1 MSKVIRLKTK
11 ILLEGL
17 LWPESPRWHEGK
29 LWFSDNDLKK
39 VMTIDLDGNTETIVE
54 MQNSPSGLGWTPD
67 NKLLVVSMQDRRL
80 FRLDNAGLTEVADLS
95 NLATYYCN
103 DMVVD
108 KQGRAYIGNW
118 GFDWENKAPFVHAE
132 VILVTPD
139 GKTRVVADN
148 MAFPNGSVITPD
160 DRTLIVAESFAA
172 RLTAFTIE
180 DDGSLSERRVWAK
193 LRSVAPDGISL
204 DEEGAIW
211 AAAPGIGKVVRVFE
225 GGRVSHKV
233 KVSTQAYACMLGG
246 PDRTTLYVATT
257 TNDRLTG
264 KLEFVEVDVPG
275 AGLP

>member
-1 MSKVIRLKTK
+1 
-11 ILLEGL
+11 
-17 LWPESPRWHEGK
+17 
-29 LWFSDNDLKK
+29 
-39 VMTIDLDGNTETIVE
+39 MTIDLDGNTETIVE

-80 FRLDNAGLTEVADLS
+80 FRLDNEGLTEVADLS
-95 NLATYYCN
+95 NLATYHCN

-108 KQGRAYIGNW
+108 KQGRAYIGNF
-118 GFDWENKAPFVHAE
+118 GFDWENKAPFVPAE

-139 GKTRVVADN
+139 GKARVVADN

-180 DDGSLSERRVWAK
+180 EDGSLSERRVWAK

-204 DEEGAIW
+204 DEEGSIW

-225 GGRVSHKV
+225 GGKVSHKV

-246 PDRTTLYVATT
+246 PDRTTLYVTT
-257 TNDRLTG
+257 STNDRLTG

>member
-17 LWPESPRWHEGK
+17 LWPECPRWHEGK
-29 LWFSDNDLKK
+29 LWFSDMDLKK
-39 VMTIDLDGNTETIVE
+39 VMTIDLDGNRETIIE
-54 MQNSPSGLGWTPD
+54 TQNSPSGLGWTPD

-80 FRLDNAGLTEVADLS
+80 FKLNNKELTEVDDLS
-95 NLATYYCN
+95 SLATYHCN

-108 KQGRAYIGNW
+108 KQGRAYIGNF
-118 GFDWENKAPFVHAE
+118 GFDWENKAPFVPAE

-139 GKTRVVADN
+139 GKARVVADD

-160 DRTLIVAESFAA
+160 DRTLIVAETFAA

-180 DDGSLSERRVWAK
+180 DDGSLSDRRVWAK
-193 LRSVAPDGISL
+193 LRAAVADGISL

-211 AAAPGIGKVVRVFE
+211 MAAPGIGKVLRVFE
-225 GGRVSHKV
+225 GGKVSHKV

-246 PDRTTLYVATT
+246 PDRTTLYVTT
-257 TNDRLTG
+257 ATNDRLTG

>member
-80 FRLDNAGLTEVADLS
+80 FRLDNEGLTEVADLS
-95 NLATYYCN
+95 NLATYHCN

-108 KQGRAYIGNW
+108 KQGRAYIGNF
-118 GFDWENKAPFVHAE
+118 GFDWENKAPFVPAE

-139 GKTRVVADN
+139 GKARVVADN

-180 DDGSLSERRVWAK
+180 EDGSLSERRVWAK

-204 DEEGAIW
+204 DEEGSIW

-225 GGRVSHKV
+225 GGKVSHKV

-246 PDRTTLYVATT
+246 PDRTTLYVTT
-257 TNDRLTG
+257 STNDRLTG